1 MKRLGHALFFTAAFA
16 ACLWAVRV
24 KAEEKKPV
32 EIHALAVCEKGKC
45 VVAEK
50 DYKDL
55 QEFVRMARKILAES
69 AEMDEKRDD
78 DLRKYQGALAV
89 CRSQLEQR
97 KE

>member
-1 MKRLGHALFFTAAFA
+1 MRRLGHALFFTAAFA
-16 ACLWAVRV
+16 ACLWAVRAR
-24 KAEEKKPV
+24 AEPV